1 MSSRLSLIISLLFV
15 NSVHAEC
22 YSRIAMNN
30 KIQDQMVA
38 IANIQKIIVPISE
51 TQNKCIVNFRAQ
63 VHGAWHTIE
72 GEATGV
78 KADNT
83 DTLCTQ
89 ALNSSSRNFLT
100 QSGIS
105 KLSVEQN
112 MVCTDQRIAKTRLVK
127 VGDSIKESEVA
138 PHPNFPKRFEYR
150 NTFCRWFMEPEVRVG
165 DIIQRQGIVCRI
177 RDDEWQVVD
186 KW

>member
-15 NSVHAEC
+15 NSASAEC

-38 IANIQKIIVPISE
+38 IANIQKTVVPIST

-63 VHGAWHTIE
+63 VNGEWHTIE
-72 GEATGV
+72 GEATGP

-83 DTLCTQ
+83 DPLCTH
-89 ALNSSSRNFLT
+89 ALNSTRRNFLT
-100 QSGIS
+100 QSGVNNV
-105 KLSVEQN
+105 SVEQD
-112 MVCTDQRIAKTRLVK
+112 MVCTDQSIARTRAVK
-127 VGDSIKESEVA
+127 IGDQIRESEVA
-138 PHPNFPKRFEYR
+138 PHPNFPRRFEYR
-150 NTFCRWFMEPEVRVG
+150 NTFCRWFMEPEARVG

>member
-1 MSSRLSLIISLLFV
+1 MPSRLSLIIALLFAS
-15 NSVHAEC
+15 SVQAEC

-30 KIQDQMVA
+30 RIQDQMIA
-38 IANIQKIIVPISE
+38 IANIQKTIVPISE

-63 VHGAWHTIE
+63 LNGAWHTIE
-72 GEATGV
+72 GEAVGI

-83 DTLCTQ
+83 DPLCTQ
-89 ALNSSSRNFLT
+89 ALNSSRRNFLT
-100 QSGIS
+100 QFGTNDVT
-105 KLSVEQN
+105 VEQN
-112 MVCTDQRIAKTRLVK
+112 MVCTDQVIAKLHPVK
-127 VGDSIKESEVA
+127 VGDTIKESEVA
-138 PHPNFPKRFEYR
+138 PHPNFLKRFEYR

>member
-1 MSSRLSLIISLLFV
+1 MSSKLSLIISLLFV

-22 YSRIAMNN
+22 YSRTAMNN

-38 IANIQKIIVPISE
+38 IANIQKTVVPVNE

-63 VHGAWHTIE
+63 VNGSWHTIE
-72 GEATGV
+72 GEAIGP

-83 DTLCTQ
+83 DPLCTQ
-89 ALNSSSRNFLT
+89 ALNSTRRNFLT
-100 QSGIS
+100 QSGVNTV
-105 KLSVEQN
+105 SVEQN
-112 MVCTDQRIAKTRLVK
+112 MVCTDQTIAKTHPVK
-127 VGDSIKESEVA
+127 IGDTIRESEVA
-138 PHPNFPKRFEYR
+138 PHPNFPRRFEYR

-177 RDDEWQVVD
+177 NNEDWQVVD